1 MFVTTAL
8 RRTLAAATVI
18 IAGVA
23 VVQAQSLGF
32 QDLGDEPLQI
42 EADDGIEWQRANQL
56 YVARGNARAV
66 QGEVTV
72 EADTL
77 VAYYRDGAAGSS
89 EIYRLDANGNVSI
102 RSDRETATGNQAVY
116 DVINRILIITGDEVR
131 LVTPLDTIVARDS
144 LEYFEKDRLAVA
156 RGDALAIRQERR
168 VQADVLMAHFA
179 GGGDEAVGGTETDEG
194 ESADVHRIE
203 AVGNVHISTPQDIVN
218 ADRGDY
224 QVDAGI
230 ATLTGN
236 VRITRGDNQLNG
248 EFAEVDFN
256 TGISRMIGA
265 PGVQEERVKVLLLPR
280 QKPADL
286 PERRQ

>member
-1 MFVTTAL
+1 MLVTTAL
-8 RRTLAAATVI
+8 RRTLAAATVV

-32 QDLGDEPLQI
+32 EDLGDEPLQI